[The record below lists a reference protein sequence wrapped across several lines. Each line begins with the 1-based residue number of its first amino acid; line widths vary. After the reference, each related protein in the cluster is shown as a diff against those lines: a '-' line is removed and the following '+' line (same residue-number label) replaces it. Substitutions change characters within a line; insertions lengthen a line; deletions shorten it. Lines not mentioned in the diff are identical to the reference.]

1 MARTEEHVWFLQE
14 WFATQGLK
22 QRDLVTKLDW
32 LPAKAN
38 KIWHGI
44 QPFRR
49 EELVEVASLL
59 NIAPHELLMA
69 PEDAMSIRRLRSA
82 IAEVVDN
89 STAADTLTSA
99 APQTAEKP
107 LKRAAAK

>member
-1 MARTEEHVWFLQE
+1 MARTEEHVWYLQE
-14 WFATQGLK
+14 WFATQQMK

-49 EELVEVASLL
+49 EELVEIASLL
-59 NIAPHELLMA
+59 NIQPHELLMP
-69 PEDAMSIRRLRSA
+69 PEEAMRIRRMESMLKE
-82 IAEVVDN
+82 IAGGEAATA
-89 STAADTLTSA
+89 SLAADTEV
-99 APQTAEKP
+99 APKQR
-107 LKRAAAK
+107 RAG